1 MTNYRE
7 ILRLFGLGITKKD
20 IAASCGCSR
29 NTVTSVL
36 QRAAACR
43 LGWPLPDEMTNKE
56 LAVNLFPPGEA
67 SPTYKMPDYEYIH
80 REMAKSGV
88 TLGLL
93 WVEYCDQCREAGEV
107 PYKSTQFNKYYSDFV
122 RSTKATMHIN
132 RKPGEI
138 MEVDWAGQYAHIVNT
153 DTGELIDVSVFVA
166 ALSYSGYAYV
176 EGFLS
181 QNQECWITAHV
192 NAYNYF
198 GGVTRI
204 LTPDNLKTGVTK
216 HSRSEITINKT
227 YQELAEHYGTAV
239 IPAWVKAPQD
249 KPTVEGAVG
258 IISTWILATLRNQ
271 QFLSLHELNEAIR
284 KKLKEFNNKPF
295 QKKDGSRSSLFEEE
309 RPFLLQLPPKPFELA
324 TWRVAT
330 VQFNYHVSVDS
341 QNYSV
346 PYEYIKQKVDVR
358 LPKNIVEVFFSGNR
372 ISSHPRLYG
381 RSGQYSTIEA
391 HMPPDH
397 QKYVTWNAER
407 FISWAEKI
415 GENTTVVV
423 RFFLSS
429 HKVEQQGYK
438 SCMALLKLADKYSI
452 ERLEAACVKT
462 LSYTIH
468 PSLKNVQAIL
478 KSGQDKLLDNKP
490 TSETPPDTFQ
500 YSFTRGAEYYQRG
513 NN

>member
-7 ILRLFGLGITKKD
+7 ILRLFSLGITKVD

-29 NTVTSVL
+29 NTVTNVL

-43 LGWPLPDEMTNKE
+43 IGWPLSDDMTNKE
-56 LAVNLFPPGEA
+56 LAEKLFPSGETN
-67 SPTYKMPDYEYIH
+67 PTYKMPEYEYVH

-88 TLGLL
+88 TLSLL
-93 WVEYCDQCREAGEV
+93 WVEYCGQCREAGEV

-122 RSTKATMHIN
+122 SSTKATMHIN

-138 MEVDWAGQYAHIVNT
+138 MEVDWAGQYAHIVST
-153 DTGELIDVSVFVA
+153 DTGELINVSVFVA

-181 QNQECWITAHV
+181 QNQECWTTAHV
-192 NAYNYF
+192 NAYNF
-198 GGVTRI
+198 FSGVTRI
-204 LTPDNLKTGVTK
+204 LTPDNLKTGITK
-216 HSRSEITINKT
+216 HTRSEVTINKT

-239 IPAWVKAPQD
+239 IPARVKAPQD
-249 KPTVEGAVG
+249 KPTVEGSVR
-258 IISTWILATLRNQ
+258 IISTWILAALRNQ

-284 KKLKEFNNKPF
+284 VKLTEFNSKPF
-295 QKKDGSRSSLFEEE
+295 QKKDGSRASLFDEE
-309 RPFLLQLPPKPFELA
+309 RSFLLPLPPKPFELA

-330 VQFNYHVSVDS
+330 VQFNYHVCVDS

-358 LPKNIVEVFFSGNR
+358 LTKNVIEVFFGGNR
-372 ISSHPRLYG
+372 LTSHPRLYG
-381 RSGQYSTIEA
+381 RASQYSTIEA
-391 HMPPDH
+391 HMPLDH

-415 GENTTVVV
+415 GENTAVVV
-423 RFFLSS
+423 RFFLNT
-429 HKVEQQGYK
+429 HKLEQQGYK
-438 SCMALLKLADKYSI
+438 SCMALLKLADKYSV
-452 ERLEAACVKT
+452 ERLEAACAKT
-462 LSYTIH
+462 LSYTVR

-490 TSETPPDTFQ
+490 VPETPPEASH
-500 YSFTRGAEYYQRG
+500 YGFTRGAEYYKRG
-513 NN
+513 DN

>member
-1 MTNYRE
+1 
-7 ILRLFGLGITKKD
+7 LL
-20 IAASCGCSR
+20 
-29 NTVTSVL
+29 
-36 QRAAACR
+36 
-43 LGWPLPDEMTNKE
+43 DEMTNKE
-56 LAVNLFPPGEA
+56 LAEKLFPPGETNL
-67 SPTYKMPDYEYIH
+67 TYKMPDYEYIH

-88 TLGLL
+88 TLSLL

-107 PYKSTQFNKYYSDFV
+107 PYKSTQFNKYYSDFA
-122 RSTKATMHIN
+122 RTTKATMHIN

-181 QNQECWITAHV
+181 QNQECWTTAHV
-192 NAYNYF
+192 NAYNFF

-239 IPAWVKAPQD
+239 IPARVKAPQD
-249 KPTVEGAVG
+249 KPTVEGSVG
-258 IISTWILATLRNQ
+258 IISTWILAALRNQ

-284 KKLKEFNNKPF
+284 LKLEEFNNKPF
-295 QKKDGSRSSLFEEE
+295 QKKDGSRASLLEEE
-309 RPFLLQLPPKPFELA
+309 RPFLLPLPLKPFELA

-330 VQFNYHVSVDS
+330 VQFNYHVCVDS

-346 PYEYIKQKVDVR
+346 AYEYIKQKVDVR
-358 LPKNIVEVFFSGNR
+358 LTKNVIEVFFGGNR
-372 ISSHPRLYG
+372 LTSHPRLYG

-407 FISWAEKI
+407 FTSWAEKI
-415 GENTTVVV
+415 GENTAVVV
-423 RFFLSS
+423 RFFLSA

-438 SCMALLKLADKYSI
+438 SCMALLKLADKYSVK
-452 ERLEAACVKT
+452 RLEAACAKT
-462 LSYTIH
+462 LSYTVR

-490 TSETPPDTFQ
+490 ASETPPETSQ
-500 YSFTRGAEYYQRG
+500 YGFTRGAEYYKRG
-513 NN
+513 DN